1 MLVLSYCSFED
12 IINLRCASRDHC
24 NLVTL
29 QGSALYRYFTQD
41 GELAQIASLYRCA
54 GFPRLE
60 PSFYNLCGLRHR
72 TIIADKLALFLVTHR
87 MCEKA
92 RIQPFVLLQDPN
104 KIVALRIAVA
114 KLRPYFF
121 ILYHLFEAFRAILV
135 HSSACNSPLGVTRTD
150 RSRLIEKWLL
160 NHYTTEARAQA
171 LCLWEQVMKVVAR
184 KFRPAT
190 YATKVER
197 TLRGWHHP
205 PASEE
210 DMMSLVVFGGLEALY
225 RVITI
230 HGFASRMKAFDKM
243 VLQLQTPTE
252 ISTKDDMRVIFGVL
266 PPLSREAITTVRK
279 YLSPDLPMDMFD
291 GVDTRS
297 PLQAQYEQDL
307 ARQSDLGALAW
318 LCAEIDQNHETQ
330 LVADTPDEPLEF
342 GSLDSLETCL
352 KGPQRA

>member
-1 MLVLSYCSFED
+1 
-12 IINLRCASRDHC
+12 
-24 NLVTL
+24 
-29 QGSALYRYFTQD
+29 
-41 GELAQIASLYRCA
+41 
-54 GFPRLE
+54 
-60 PSFYNLCGLRHR
+60 
-72 TIIADKLALFLVTHR
+72 

-104 KIVALRIAVA
+104 KIVALRVAVV

-135 HSSACNSPLGVTRTD
+135 HSVSCNSPLGVITPEHRG
-150 RSRLIEKWLL
+150 SIIEKWLL
-160 NHYTTEARAQA
+160 NHYTTEAKEQA
-171 LCLWEQVMKVVAR
+171 LCLWGQIMKVVTR

-210 DMMSLVVFGGLEALY
+210 DMMSLIVFGGLEALY
-225 RVITI
+225 HIITI
-230 HGFASRMKAFDKM
+230 HGFASRMKGFDKM
-243 VLQLQTPTE
+243 VLQLQTPSET
-252 ISTKDDMRVIFGVL
+252 STKDDMRMVFGVS

-279 YLSPDLPMDMFD
+279 YVSPDFPMPIFVGIDRKSS
-291 GVDTRS
+291 V
-297 PLQAQYEQDL
+297 QAMHEQDL

-318 LCAEIDQNHETQ
+318 LCSEIDQNPETQ
-330 LVADTPDEPLEF
+330 LVADPPEGPLEF
-342 GSLDSLETCL
+342 DDLELLETCF